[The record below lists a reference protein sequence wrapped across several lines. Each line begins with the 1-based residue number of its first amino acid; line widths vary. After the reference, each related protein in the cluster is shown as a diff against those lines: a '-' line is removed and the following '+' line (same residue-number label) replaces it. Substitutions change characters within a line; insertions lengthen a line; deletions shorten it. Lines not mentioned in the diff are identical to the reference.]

1 MAQIHAA
8 TMSPTPLKELLKDP
22 AVINTLHNA
31 DGKKKSRRQSSSSQH
46 REPYYSTSTLMS
58 LVVAEEEKQAH
69 HLRSTLR
76 STGDRLDQEMR
87 RAKQAESKAE
97 FAEFRAR
104 ELTVR
109 VSAAETGKRYAELD
123 AARAEEETRRHQMRI
138 ESLEK
143 QRGKEMKPMK
153 AHHERGI
160 LQESFQIELSK
171 QQAKEKVIEEGPIYS
186 RKKWFVTG
194 HNEGWDA
201 GHAEGFEDGR
211 EDGFEEGRQYG
222 IREGRELGFKQGR
235 KMGRKNGFENG
246 RE

>member
-1 MAQIHAA
+1 MNPV
-8 TMSPTPLKELLKDP
+8 T
-22 AVINTLHNA
+22 
-31 DGKKKSRRQSSSSQH
+31 
-46 REPYYSTSTLMS
+46 
-58 LVVAEEEKQAH
+58 
-69 HLRSTLR
+69 LRSTLR

-97 FAEFRAR
+97 FAELRAR

-109 VSAAETGKRYAELD
+109 VSVAEAGKHYAELD
-123 AARAEEETRRHQMRI
+123 AARANEEMRRHQMRI

-143 QRGKEMKPMK
+143 QVTKLQADIRVL
-153 AHHERGI
+153 ER
-160 LQESFQIELSK
+160 QRNEADESAARARDTARKFQIELSK
-171 QQAKEKVIEEGPIYS
+171 QQAMEKVIEEGPIYG

-201 GHAEGFEDGR
+201 GHAEGFDDGR

-235 KMGRKNGFENG
+235 KLGRKEGFENG
-246 RE
+246 REQEFDENGYTAPKKAQQWNERLQRSSSPAQLGSVWLKRPLYHDSVDTTR